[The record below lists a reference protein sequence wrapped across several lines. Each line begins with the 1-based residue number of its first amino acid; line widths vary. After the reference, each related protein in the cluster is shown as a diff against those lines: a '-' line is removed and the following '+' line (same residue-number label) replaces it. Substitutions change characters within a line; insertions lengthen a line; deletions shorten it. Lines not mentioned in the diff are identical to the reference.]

1 MRALALF
8 MNTDRATMEMALK
21 EQCVPVLRGY
31 GFKGSF
37 PNLYRDVGGFVSL
50 INFQFFSSGGSFCI
64 NISFADKQR
73 GNIYFRKETEPK
85 DLKVSQATIRARLGA
100 PNLVG
105 DHWFSFGK
113 TSYGEF
119 RGEPQNPADIANEI
133 NRLILEEA
141 LPWWAKHAEEN

>member
-1 MRALALF
+1 
-8 MNTDRATMEMALK
+8 MNTDRATMERVLK
-21 EQCVPVLRGY
+21 EQCVPVLRGH

-37 PNLYRDVGGFVSL
+37 PDLYRDIGGFVSL

-73 GNIYFRKETEPK
+73 DNIYFRKDTEPK
-85 DLKVSQATIRARLGA
+85 HLKVSQATIRARLGA

-119 RGEPQNPADIANEI
+119 RGEPRTPTDIANEI
-133 NRLILEEA
+133 NRLISEEA
-141 LPWWAKHAEEN
+141 SPWWAEHAAES